1 MKNIT
6 YRIFRTAYTIVWALL
21 ITAVILLTMLNHEY
35 LIDDLGY
42 GVLVGIA
49 VIASYVM
56 ILVWNVQLIP
66 PENGQE
72 I

>member
-1 MKNIT
+1 MRNTI

-21 ITAVILLTMLNHEY
+21 ITAVILLTMLNHKY